1 MPHPQYGLLHT
12 GQHVDGLHQCLEI
25 TAVGFAVKSAFGFA
39 YVGVRPQTPQA
50 VETYTPDSHY
60 GRGVERRVAVEP
72 LAVKPQLKHRILHG
86 IVGVVGITQQA
97 ARLADK
103 ARPHTSGFFFKT
115 ISFHAGVMILMAADS
130 GSSAGG
136 LREIHRPVLMFS
148 V

>member
-50 VETYTPDSHY
+50 VETHTPDSHY
-60 GRGVERRVAVEP
+60 GRGVERRVAVET
-72 LAVKPQLKHRILHG
+72 LAVKPQLQHRILHG
-86 IVGVVGITQQA
+86 IVGVVGIAQQA

-130 GSSAGG
+130 GSGV
-136 LREIHRPVLMFS
+136 REIHRPVLMFS

>member
-39 YVGVRPQTPQA
+39 YVGV
-50 VETYTPDSHY
+50 TPDSHY
-60 GRGVERRVAVEP
+60 GRGVERRVAVET
-72 LAVKPQLKHRILHG
+72 LAVKPQLQHRILHS
-86 IVGVVGITQQA
+86 IVSVVGIAQQA

-130 GSSAGG
+130 GSGV
-136 LREIHRPVLMFS
+136 REIHRPVLMFS